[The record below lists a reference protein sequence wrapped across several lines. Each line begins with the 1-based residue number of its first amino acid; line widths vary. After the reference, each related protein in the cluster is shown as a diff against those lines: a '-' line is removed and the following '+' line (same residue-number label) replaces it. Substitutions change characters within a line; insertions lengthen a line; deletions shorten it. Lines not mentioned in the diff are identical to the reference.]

1 MKRNKIEFV
10 KSVVDSLDYKP
21 RNILEIANLAGTSW
35 ESTKNLLIEL
45 SESGLIKSTKDGNR
59 SKFYRKEALVS
70 HKLLELKVSIDNII
84 DTLL

>member
-59 SKFYRKEALVS
+59 SKFYRK
-70 HKLLELKVSIDNII
+70 
-84 DTLL
+84 